1 MRSRAALRGIYFSI
15 AALVIACDRISKIL
29 IRRYVE
35 LNFGSVP
42 VVPHFFSLTH
52 VENTG
57 AAFSLFAD
65 WPPAVRRPLLVS
77 FSIVALAVVCYLLWN
92 EVRIP
97 ILDLRGLRCVS
108 AQSDSARGFS
118 WNGLALALILGG
130 AVGNLYDRVLYGR
143 VTDFLHCYIGTH
155 SWPDF
160 NLADSAIVVGTALLI
175 VELLWGERARAH

>member
-52 VENTG
+52 VENSG

-92 EVRIP
+92 
-97 ILDLRGLRCVS
+97 
-108 AQSDSARGFS
+108 SARGFS

>member
-65 WPPAVRRPLLVS
+65 WPPDVRRPLLVS

-92 EVRIP
+92 
-97 ILDLRGLRCVS
+97 
-108 AQSDSARGFS
+108 SARGFS